1 MKEKEGTII
10 TDWLKE
16 NPIPLDTRI
25 RVSTQMAFI
34 NLITEL
40 GYRENKYW
48 TPDEDEL
55 LNKLMNLAEKHT
67 QDILNEIKEWEDV
80 SKLLEE

>member
-1 MKEKEGTII
+1 MKETEGSMI

-16 NPIPLDTRI
+16 NPTPLDIRI
-25 RVSTQMAFI
+25 RVSSQMAFI

-40 GYRENKYW
+40 GYREDKIW

-67 QDILNEIKEWEDV
+67 QDILQEIKEYNEK
-80 SKLLEE
+80 SST

>member
-1 MKEKEGTII
+1 MKETEGSMIS
-10 TDWLKE
+10 DWLKE
-16 NPIPLDTRI
+16 NPTPLDTRI

-40 GYRENKYW
+40 GYREDKMW
-48 TPDEDEL
+48 TKDEDEL

-67 QDILNEIKEWEDV
+67 QDILNEINEYN
-80 SKLLEE
+80 EEHSPR

>member
-1 MKEKEGTII
+1 MYLI
-10 TDWLKE
+10 TDWFKE

-25 RVSTQMAFI
+25 RVSSQMAFI

-40 GYRENKYW
+40 GYREDKMW

-67 QDILNEIKEWEDV
+67 QDILNEIKECKDEG
-80 SKLLEE
+80 SPE

>member
-1 MKEKEGTII
+1 MKETEGSMI

-16 NPIPLDTRI
+16 NPTPLDIRI
-25 RVSTQMAFI
+25 RVSNQMAFI

-40 GYRENKYW
+40 GYREDKIW
-48 TPDEDEL
+48 TPDEHEL

-67 QDILNEIKEWEDV
+67 QDILQEIKEYN
-80 SKLLEE
+80 EEHSPR